1 ARAVRVAVTWT
12 RSKSRTSAESAVSA
26 CTGDN
31 TAHRAALRT
40 VGRIMGAWNQS
51 KERNP
56 WHSNRLAGAG
66 RRPRGRKRVDSGGRG
81 ANAGAGW
88 QECAAGLLGQDQLVI
103 AGMAQPVELVAMLDQ
118 DLALALEQGA
128 AVEDPCNGH
137 QLDRALRQMQ
147 RAGAEQDRLGGHHR
161 D

>member
-81 ANAGAGW
+81 ANAGTGW
-88 QECAAGLLGQDQLVI
+88 QECAEELLGQDQLVL
-103 AGMAQPVELVAMLDQ
+103 AGLAQQVELVAMIVHVIVI
-118 DLALALEQGA
+118 A
-128 AVEDPCNGH
+128 
-137 QLDRALRQMQ
+137 
-147 RAGAEQDRLGGHHR
+147 
-161 D
+161 